1 MVSLPHLDS
10 LARETVAVPYS
21 YFDALLYMYR
31 NTNENLWEVNLLPLQ
46 PHSAQMIML
55 KCRISILSDLRMLV
69 PAICVYVCVYVF
81 TGCILR

>member
-46 PHSAQMIML
+46 PHSAQMRVL
-55 KCRISILSDLRMLV
+55 KC
-69 PAICVYVCVYVF
+69 CVESQYQM
-81 TGCILR
+81 I